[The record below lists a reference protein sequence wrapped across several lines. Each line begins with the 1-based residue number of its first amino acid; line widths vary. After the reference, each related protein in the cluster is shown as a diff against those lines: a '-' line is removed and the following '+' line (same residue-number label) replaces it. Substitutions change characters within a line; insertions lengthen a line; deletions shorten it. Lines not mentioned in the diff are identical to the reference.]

1 MSKTYVL
8 TLDGINLEQVLAE
21 LRARETSWRKTAEYL
36 RSGYYATDDS
46 FLAEDRT
53 SDHEADRTALFYA
66 RMIRSLERQRE
77 EPLTVER
84 ELYLQGKADGQDALL
99 QRTMTNWNL
108 LQRMPPVAV
117 RRRLLELRDE
127 ICD

>member
-21 LRARETSWRKTAEYL
+21 LRARETSWRKTGEYL
-36 RSGYYATDDS
+36 RSGYCATDDP
-46 FLAEDRT
+46 FLAEDCT